1 MEDLLQ
7 ERKMKLR
14 RALSENDNVEPFV
27 EELKGMYR
35 QMSFLDSC
43 DSYTQFFYRL
53 INDSYDWRTNF
64 TNFAFFRFESPSGLG
79 QTSNFS

>member
-53 INDSYDWRTNF
+53 TNDSYDWRTNF
-64 TNFAFFRFESPSGLG
+64 TNFAFFLFESPSGLG